1 MWMPYAMFWTRV
13 ALSWTISVQLFSFSG
28 WRSITRINPRRFCLI
43 AHPCGLIEAEE
54 VSNVPL
60 WAEFFFFLSGFYLCH
75 IFNFAESL
83 VLSYKKQPNNIF
95 SWYSGVHLI
104 AYWITAYLIYW
115 DKISMYGIASL
126 QIYSNSVIII
136 AYFSHHIDISIQNFI

>member
-1 MWMPYAMFWTRV
+1 MDAICNVLNKSCPELNNICPIVFILWMEIHNKNKSKEILSHSPSMRV
-13 ALSWTISVQLFSFSG
+13 DWGRGGVQCTTLG
-28 WRSITRINPRRFCLI
+28 RI
-43 AHPCGLIEAEE
+43 
-54 VSNVPL
+54 
-60 WAEFFFFLSGFYLCH
+60 FFFLSGFYLCH
-75 IFNFAESL
+75 IFNFADSL

>member
-1 MWMPYAMFWTRV
+1 MPYAMFWTRV

-43 AHPCGLIEAEE
+43 AHHAGWLRQRRCPMYHFGQKCF
-54 VSNVPL
+54 V
-60 WAEFFFFLSGFYLCH
+60 FLSGCYLCH